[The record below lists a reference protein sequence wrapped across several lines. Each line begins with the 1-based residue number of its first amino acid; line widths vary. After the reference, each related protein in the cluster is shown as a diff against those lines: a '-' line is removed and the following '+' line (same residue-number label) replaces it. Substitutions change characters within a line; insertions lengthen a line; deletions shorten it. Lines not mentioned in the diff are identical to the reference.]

1 MVRINLKNDQQLSKI
16 IDKFKNKYNQNS
28 NDINKNNNFQ
38 KDKFLS
44 NLFLQN
50 NKISRVS

>member
-1 MVRINLKNDQQLSKI
+1 MVCINLKNDQQLSKI
-16 IDKFKNKYNQNS
+16 IEKFHNKYNQNS

-38 KDKFLS
+38 NNKFFS
-44 NLFLQN
+44 NLFVQN